1 MIGLVPRPPAI
12 GPGWEF
18 HNPLVGG
25 MLPRPPAITG
35 LGWEFQTSAAGL
47 VLRPAEADDSCG
59 GRMAAIPYRK
69 APAATGLSCAGAGRT
84 RAMRGPVMAV
94 AIWTIRLVSA
104 CCCRFAWRRSALVR
118 GLLGSGVLPPVRGV
132 ITSLVSLD
140 ADWRQR
146 DRSTN
151 PRCLCPRSLVGPWSR
166 LFVVDSGDVDDC
178 GET

>member
-69 APAATGLSCAGAGRT
+69 APAATGLSCTRAGRT

-94 AIWTIRLVSA
+94 ASWT
-104 CCCRFAWRRSALVR
+104 RRGGAAGGGGGAGRRAAR
-118 GLLGSGVLPPVRGV
+118 GRG
-132 ITSLVSLD
+132 
-140 ADWRQR
+140 RR
-146 DRSTN
+146 GGGGR
-151 PRCLCPRSLVGPWSR
+151 P
-166 LFVVDSGDVDDC
+166 
-178 GET
+178 